1 MKYLVLLLALLFPS
15 FTKPKRIL
23 FIGDSLTC
31 YSGGW
36 QHQFAKGLG
45 REYVNLSSV
54 GKRTDWMFKTLHN
67 QLSTYS
73 DYEMVVIYGG
83 ANDAFSSVPLSK
95 VVNNIQ
101 NMVDE
106 CIYYDIPVVVVLGYS
121 PHKILTNGPYPEVT
135 MFRARTRYTNLQAR
149 LNNQLMRCDIIPVDT
164 TIDRSDSGDGI
175 HLKASGHR
183 KFAKFVL
190 ANIYNEK

>member
-45 REYVNLSSV
+45 KEYVNISKG
-54 GKRTDWMFKTLHN
+54 GKRTDWMFKRLHD
-67 QLSTYS
+67 QFTMYS
-73 DYEMVVIYGG
+73 DYDMVVIYGG
-83 ANDAFSSVPLSK
+83 VNDAFSYVPVSR
-95 VVNNIQ
+95 VVNNVQ

-121 PHKILTNGPYPEVT
+121 PDKVLKRGPYSEAI
-135 MFRARTRYTNLQAR
+135 MSRARSRYAEIQSR
-149 LNNQLMRCDIIPVDT
+149 LKTQLVRCDVLPVDT
-164 TIDRSDSGDGI
+164 TVDRSDSDDGI
-175 HLKASGHR
+175 HLRASGHR
-183 KFAKFVL
+183 KFAKSML
-190 ANIYNEK
+190 INMYNEK

>member
-54 GKRTDWMFKTLHN
+54 GKRTDWMYKTLHN
-67 QLSTYS
+67 QLLTYS

-83 ANDAFSSVPLSK
+83 ANDAFSSVPLS
-95 VVNNIQ
+95 
-101 NMVDE
+101 
-106 CIYYDIPVVVVLGYS
+106 
-121 PHKILTNGPYPEVT
+121 EVA
-135 MFRARTRYTNLQAR
+135 FDFFPSLSA
-149 LNNQLMRCDIIPVDT
+149 DSIITVFFLII
-164 TIDRSDSGDGI
+164 TII
-175 HLKASGHR
+175 
-183 KFAKFVL
+183 F
-190 ANIYNEK
+190 

>member
-1 MKYLVLLLALLFPS
+1 MKYLILLLALLFPS

-31 YSGGW
+31 YSKGW

-45 REYVNLSSV
+45 FEYVNLSSG
-54 GKRTDWMFKTLHN
+54 GKRTDWMYKTLHN

-83 ANDAFSSVPLSK
+83 VNDAFSSVPLSK
-95 VVNNIQ
+95 VTNNIQ
-101 NMVDE
+101 NMIDE
-106 CIYYDIPVVVVLGYS
+106 CIYYDIPVVVISGYS
-121 PHKILTNGPYPEVT
+121 PDKMLKRGPYSEAIMV
-135 MFRARTRYTNLQAR
+135 RARNRYDAIQKNI
-149 LNNQLMRCDIIPVDT
+149 NSKLMRCDVIPVDT
-164 TIDRSDSGDGI
+164 TVDRSDSDDGI
-175 HLKASGHR
+175 HLRASGHR

-190 ANIYNEK
+190 VNMYNEK